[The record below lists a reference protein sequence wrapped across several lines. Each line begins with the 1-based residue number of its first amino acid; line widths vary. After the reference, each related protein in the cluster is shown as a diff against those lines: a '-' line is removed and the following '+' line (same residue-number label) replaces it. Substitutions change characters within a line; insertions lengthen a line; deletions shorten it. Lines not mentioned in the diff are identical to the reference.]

1 MAPWKEKGKHTS
13 MTKRRDVK
21 FHVDAT
27 QQQVA
32 GLDPVAHIIRHAL
45 PFAMWPI
52 VAGLGIIMNL
62 FWPSSYYALIFIVLA
77 AAILSGLVFVLP
89 PYGFNS
95 TFIHGALTASGM
107 GTLLFLIDMFG
118 WNSFTMFMMV
128 AAVPLI
134 CLTWSVRIAVEGN
147 QNRGL
152 SHIFQQAGVP
162 GANMKIHKNE
172 D

>member
-1 MAPWKEKGKHTS
+1 MS
-13 MTKRRDVK
+13 KRRDVK

-52 VAGLGIIMNL
+52 VAALGVLMNM
-62 FWPSSYYALIFIVLA
+62 FWHQSYYALIFIVLA
-77 AAILSGLVFVLP
+77 AVILSGLVFVLP

-95 TFIHGALTASGM
+95 SFIHGALTATAM
-107 GTLLFLIDMFG
+107 GTLLFLIDLFG
-118 WNSFTMFMMV
+118 WTSFNIFMMV
-128 AAVPLI
+128 AAIPLI

-147 QNRGL
+147 QHRGL

-162 GANMKIHKNE
+162 GAQMQIHK

>member
-1 MAPWKEKGKHTS
+1 MS
-13 MTKRRDVK
+13 KRKDVK

-27 QQQVA
+27 PQQVA
-32 GLDPVAHIIRHAL
+32 GLDPVSHIIRHLL

-52 VAGLGIIMNL
+52 VAALGVLMNM
-62 FWPSSYYALIFIVLA
+62 FWHQSYYALIFIVVA
-77 AAILSGLVFVLP
+77 TVILSALVFVLP

-107 GTLLFLIDMFG
+107 GALLFLIDIFG
-118 WNSFTMFMMV
+118 WTSFNIFMLV
-128 AAVPLI
+128 AAIPLI

-147 QNRGL
+147 QHRGL

-162 GANMKIHKNE
+162 GAQMTIHK